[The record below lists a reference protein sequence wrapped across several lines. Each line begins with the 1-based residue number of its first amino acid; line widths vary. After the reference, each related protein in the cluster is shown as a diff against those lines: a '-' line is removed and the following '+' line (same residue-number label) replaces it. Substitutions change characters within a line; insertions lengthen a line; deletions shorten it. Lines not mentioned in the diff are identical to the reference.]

1 MLIPKWWCLR
11 SPPPFFFDSFILLPK
26 WRWIGLHSISGW
38 HMFLGYV
45 GSEFHFNEQYP
56 AALHSIFSC
65 GTNTCNPLALPFLV
79 VLCQVE
85 MVNHY
90 KLEQSLKILSWI
102 LELLLGWGGRQ
113 TEWTAEVLMLWSPS
127 FQGQPRR
134 LPTSLPS
141 SVHLHHLALSFWDF
155 LFFPRVYTEWE
166 SYLKG
171 AHCHSGFLWF
181 RQAAWA
187 FLQLCSKLELKG
199 GP

>member
-1 MLIPKWWCLR
+1 M
-11 SPPPFFFDSFILLPK
+11 
-26 WRWIGLHSISGW
+26 
-38 HMFLGYV
+38 
-45 GSEFHFNEQYP
+45 
-56 AALHSIFSC
+56 
-65 GTNTCNPLALPFLV
+65 
-79 VLCQVE
+79 
-85 MVNHY
+85 
-90 KLEQSLKILSWI
+90 
-102 LELLLGWGGRQ
+102 ELLLGWGGRQ
-113 TEWTAEVLMLWSPS
+113 IEWTAEVLMLWSPS

-155 LFFPRVYTEWE
+155 LFFPRVDTEWE

-199 GP
+199 GPWRLLSFYKSKNSRPEEEADSPRQNLHWTWVVFLSDTGTVRITRKYWSLSIPAALAC